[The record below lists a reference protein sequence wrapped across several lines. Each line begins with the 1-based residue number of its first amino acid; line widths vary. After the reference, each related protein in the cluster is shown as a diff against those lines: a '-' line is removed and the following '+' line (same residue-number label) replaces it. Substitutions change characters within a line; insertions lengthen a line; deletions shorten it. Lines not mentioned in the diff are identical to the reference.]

1 MKANKEEQYPLP
13 MGFPLENF
21 PMQDNNEP
29 VERRLLKEVTIKSYE
44 EYDTTGERRVRVE
57 THTKVFFDN
66 DDTRHN
72 PTKTYTVEYL

>member
-29 VERRLLKEVTIKSYE
+29 AERRLVQEVITKSYE
-44 EYDTTGERRVRVE
+44 EYDDVGERRIRVE
-57 THTKVFFDN
+57 TTKRVWFDT
-66 DDTRHN
+66 DDANHN
-72 PTKTYTVEYL
+72 PTKSYTVEYL